1 MNKRFIV
8 FLSSRK
14 SWTLPYIIFS
24 AIFVIIPLF
33 LIVVYAFTDDSGHL
47 TLANFQKFFE
57 HPEAINTFVYSI
69 GIAIIT
75 TLVCILLGYPAAW
88 ILSNSKLNRSKTMVV
103 LFILPMW
110 VNILVRTLATVALFD
125 FFSVPLGEGA
135 LIFGMVYN
143 FIPFMIYPI
152 FVIEGENIKNPIPSM
167 PGVFQYSVD
176 RMDEML
182 AEVAAS
188 GIAGVLIFGIPK
200 EKDAVGSQ
208 AYAPDG
214 ITQRAIRHIKKKYPS
229 LLVVADV
236 CLCEYTS
243 HGHCGLVEGEHIL
256 NDETLPLLAKMS
268 VTLAQAGADIIA
280 PSDMMDG
287 RVAAIRHALDEAGL
301 LHIPIMA
308 YSAKFASG
316 YYGPF
321 RDAAHS
327 APQFGDRRSYQMDV
341 CNKKEALREI
351 ADDIEEGADFY
362 IIKPALA
369 YLDVVEAA
377 ANRFDLP
384 IAVYNVSGEYAMV
397 KAAAQQGWIEE
408 KRIVMENL
416 IAMKRA
422 GASILITYHALDAA
436 SWLKED

>member
-1 MNKRFIV
+1 MNKKFIV

-152 FVIEGENIKNPIPSM
+152 YNTLQKMDHSYIEAAQDLGANPLQVFLKAVLPLSM
-167 PGVFQYSVD
+167 PGV
-176 RMDEML
+176 M
-182 AEVAAS
+182 S
-188 GIAGVLIFGIPK
+188 GIMMVFMPTGRTAYHCQSSSFHVAGQISSLGCRIGRSGRRSLQT
-200 EKDAVGSQ
+200 GSNLPH
-208 AYAPDG
+208 PDR
-214 ITQRAIRHIKKKYPS
+214 TR
-229 LLVVADV
+229 LLVLFD
-236 CLCEYTS
+236 
-243 HGHCGLVEGEHIL
+243 
-256 NDETLPLLAKMS
+256 
-268 VTLAQAGADIIA
+268 
-280 PSDMMDG
+280 
-287 RVAAIRHALDEAGL
+287 R
-301 LHIPIMA
+301 
-308 YSAKFASG
+308 
-316 YYGPF
+316 
-321 RDAAHS
+321 
-327 APQFGDRRSYQMDV
+327 QFCY
-341 CNKKEALREI
+341 C
-351 ADDIEEGADFY
+351 F
-362 IIKPALA
+362 
-369 YLDVVEAA
+369 
-377 ANRFDLP
+377 
-384 IAVYNVSGEYAMV
+384 
-397 KAAAQQGWIEE
+397 
-408 KRIVMENL
+408 
-416 IAMKRA
+416 
-422 GASILITYHALDAA
+422 H
-436 SWLKED
+436 